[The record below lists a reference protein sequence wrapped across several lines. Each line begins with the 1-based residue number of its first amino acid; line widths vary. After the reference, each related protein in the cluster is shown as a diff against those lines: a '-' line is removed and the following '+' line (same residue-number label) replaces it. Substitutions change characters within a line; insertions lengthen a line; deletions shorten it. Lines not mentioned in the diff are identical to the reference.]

1 MAELTEAEKKVIDA
15 NADAE
20 KNGIKVT
27 STPKADDGKDGKSVP
42 LATFLENEKKLK
54 EKAQRLEVEL
64 DGIKAK
70 QKADADAKLIEDGK
84 LQELI
89 DTQKSDLA
97 IKQTELDTAKVEAE
111 ESKTFKAAKVEE
123 YKKKLGDKWNDEYGK
138 LSLIALDVL
147 VNSMVAKS
155 DIETDD
161 GVTGDHVDIELT
173 AEQKKEAKALYA
185 FVPEKEAFEM
195 HKHNLIKMGKIKPK
209 EK

>member
-1 MAELTEAEKKVIDA
+1 MAELTEAEKKVIAA

-20 KNGIKVT
+20 NNGSDGTGDHST
-27 STPKADDGKDGKSVP
+27 SGDKGKSVP

-70 QKADADAKLIEDGK
+70 QKADTDAKLIADGK

-97 IKQTELDTAKVEAE
+97 TKQTELDTAKTEAE

-123 YKKKLGDKWNDEYGK
+123 YKKKLGDKWNNEYGK
-138 LSLIALDVL
+138 LSLIALDAL
-147 VNSMVAKS
+147 VNSMVAKA
-155 DIETDD
+155 DIKTD
-161 GVTGDHVDIELT
+161 GGATGEHIEIELT
-173 AEQKKEAKALYA
+173 ADQKKDAKEKYPYA
-185 FVPEKEAFEM
+185 TEEKAYEF
-195 HKHNLIKMGKIKPK
+195 HKHNLIKTGIIKPK